1 MNAGVPFSAILPHT
15 DKQYDCVI
23 LCNSFLP
30 QKFKNN
36 GIISSILRKSSS
48 SVCHFSDAIEV
59 LAIALTSMYFVG
71 SFSLLDSGISRNAYE
86 PVLNIPE
93 FFSGKIRIQE

>member
-1 MNAGVPFSAILPHT
+1 MAMLNLPHT
-15 DKQYDCVI
+15 GKHYDCVI
-23 LCNSFLP
+23 LSKTDSIGFLS

-59 LAIALTSMYFVG
+59 LAIALTSMY
-71 SFSLLDSGISRNAYE
+71 LLPNDWVSGILRKVE
-86 PVLNIPE
+86 VKILKLPE
-93 FFSGKIRIQE
+93 FFSGKIRIQG